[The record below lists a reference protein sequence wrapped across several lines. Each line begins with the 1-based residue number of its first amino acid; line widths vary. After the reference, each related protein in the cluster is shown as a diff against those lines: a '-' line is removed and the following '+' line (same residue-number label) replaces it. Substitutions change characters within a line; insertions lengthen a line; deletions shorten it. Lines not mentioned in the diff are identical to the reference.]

1 MSSNYKSRFVHLS
14 LKNNISTPLHILQ
27 KYWGHQS
34 FRDTQEDIIHAVLQG
49 NDVLA
54 LLPTGG
60 GKSVCFQVPA
70 LLMEG
75 LCIVVSP
82 LIALMKDQVQHLQ
95 EKGIAAET
103 IHSALSREELEDILY
118 DAEKG
123 NIKFLYISP
132 ERIDTPLF
140 QQFMESANISLIAV
154 DEAHCI
160 SQWGYDFRPSY
171 LRIARLRYHFKNIP
185 VIALTASATEIV
197 QKDIIEKLYFGKY
210 SIFRKSFERPNLSYS
225 VFHVENKLTKL
236 AEVLRNV
243 PGTAIVYCKSRR
255 LTQDVS
261 NYLKAKGFNT
271 DYYHAGL
278 DATLRTKKQEQW
290 MNGEV
295 QIIVCTNAFGMGID
309 KPDVRVVA
317 HYDTPDCLENYYQ
330 EAGRAGRDG
339 KKSYAVLLYTTK
351 DIEELKTLPD
361 IRFPDFEIIKKV
373 YGHIGDY
380 LQLPESSGEG
390 ESFNFNFNVF
400 AENFKLDPLQTI
412 YAIKAIEQ
420 QGHIQYNES
429 IFLSSKVQFTT
440 DRDNVEAFEDANEK
454 LEPLIKTLLR
464 TYEGIFSK
472 NVSVN
477 ETRLA
482 HKLKMSE
489 TEVKKQLYSLHSQ
502 GIIHYTPQKD
512 SPQIYFLMN
521 RATPKYMYFNH
532 EEYAQKRKIFEERLK
547 VMINYTQID
556 KTCRSAYISRYFGD
570 RMAKDCGICDNCLKR
585 KKKQLSSEKFKLLSD
600 EMLASLQTTAFTTVE
615 LETMYKKYGKA
626 DVWQVIHFLISEE
639 KITMS
644 SDGKLL
650 IK

>member
-1 MSSNYKSRFVHLS
+1 MSKFYKSRFVHLS
-14 LKNNISTPLHILQ
+14 LKNNISTPLNILQ
-27 KYWGHQS
+27 KYWGHTS
-34 FRDTQEDIIHAVLQG
+34 FRDTQEEVIQAVLQG

-60 GKSVCFQVPA
+60 GKSICFQVPA
-70 LLMEG
+70 LLSDG
-75 LCIVVSP
+75 ICLVVSP

-95 EKGIAAET
+95 EKGISAET
-103 IHSALSREELEDILY
+103 IHSALSKEELEDILY

-132 ERIDTPLF
+132 ERIDTPVF
-140 QQFMESANISLIAV
+140 QEFMQVAKICLIAV

-171 LRIARLRYHFKNIP
+171 LRIAKLRYHSKNIP
-185 VIALTASATEIV
+185 VIALTASATERV
-197 QKDIIEKLYFGKY
+197 QKDIIEKLHFRKY
-210 SIFRKSFERPNLSYS
+210 NIFRKSFERPNVSYS

-278 DATLRTKKQEQW
+278 DATLRTKKQQQW
-290 MNGEV
+290 MNAEV

-309 KPDVRVVA
+309 KPDVRVVV

-351 DIEELKTLPD
+351 DIEELKALPD
-361 IRFPDFEIIKKV
+361 IRFPDFETVKKV
-373 YGHIGDY
+373 YGYMGDY
-380 LQLPESSGEG
+380 LQLPVGSGQG
-390 ESFNFNFNVF
+390 ESFNFNFNIF
-400 AENFKLDPLQTI
+400 AENFKLNPLQTI

-429 IFLSSKVQFTT
+429 IFLSPKVQFTT
-440 DRDNVEAFEDANEK
+440 DRDTVEALEDANEK

-472 NVSVN
+472 SVSVN

-482 HKLKMSE
+482 HKLKLPE
-489 TEVKKQLYSLHSQ
+489 VEVKNQLMSLHSQ
-502 GIIHYTPQKD
+502 RIIQYSPQKD
-512 SPQIYFLMN
+512 LPQIYFLMS
-521 RATPKYMYFNH
+521 RAAPKYMYFDHQSYN
-532 EEYAQKRKIFEERLK
+532 QKRKSFQDRLR

-556 KTCRSAYISRYFGD
+556 KTCRSGFISRYFDD
-570 RMAKDCGICDNCLKR
+570 RMAKDCGVCDNCLKR
-585 KKKQLSSEKFKLLSD
+585 KKKQLSSEKFKQLSD
-600 EMLASLQTTAFTTVE
+600 EMLASLQANAFTTNQ
-615 LETMYKKYGKA
+615 LEAMYKNYGKA
-626 DVWQVIHFLISEE
+626 NVWQVIHFLISEE